1 MPLKDISVRNA
12 KASSR
17 PRKLSDGGGLHVLIQ
32 PTGSKLWRLA
42 YRFAGKQ
49 KTLAL
54 GAYPIVSLEEARRH
68 RDEAKRLLA
77 RSIDPSVQRK
87 ADRHAGKD
95 GTFRAVAAEVIAKL
109 EREGRA
115 QTTLTKRRWLLDFAF
130 PAFADRPVA
139 EITARELL
147 ALLRQIEGR
156 GLYETARRLRS
167 TCGMVFRYAIATG
180 RAERDPL

>member
-1 MPLKDISVRNA
+1 MLAFSETQPSWLFTPVCWYSAKLLVYLLVSKPLKESDTNMPLKDVMVRKA
-12 KASSR
+12 KASPR

-54 GAYPIVSLEEARRH
+54 GVYPAVSLEEARRH
-68 RDEAKRLLA
+68 RDEAKKLLA
-77 RSIDPSVQRK
+77 RSIDPSMQRK

-95 GTFRAVAAEVIAKL
+95 GTFRVVAEEVIAKL

-115 QTTLTKRRWLLDFAF
+115 HATLTKRRWLLDFAF
-130 PAFADRPVA
+130 PAFGDRRVA
-139 EITARELL
+139 
-147 ALLRQIEGR
+147 
-156 GLYETARRLRS
+156 
-167 TCGMVFRYAIATG
+167 
-180 RAERDPL
+180 

>member
-1 MPLKDISVRNA
+1 MPLKDISIRNA

-68 RDEAKRLLA
+68 RDERLSCWSSGLPWGVLSQDGIEDDEELA
-77 RSIDPSVQRK
+77 
-87 ADRHAGKD
+87 HAGC
-95 GTFRAVAAEVIAKL
+95 
-109 EREGRA
+109 ERE
-115 QTTLTKRRWLLDFAF
+115 LFALSC
-130 PAFADRPVA
+130 RH
-139 EITARELL
+139 
-147 ALLRQIEGR
+147 
-156 GLYETARRLRS
+156 
-167 TCGMVFRYAIATG
+167 
-180 RAERDPL
+180 